1 MEVTPTPDDVNVA
14 KRRRPRPS
22 ALPRGGLVAA
32 PGLAVACLAACAI
45 GTPGID
51 VPTDQL
57 HFPIALERVGDRLI
71 VLNTN
76 FDRRYTGG
84 SVAVLSIP
92 ALLAAAAAGL
102 PEGAAP
108 VVVRDPPGAFL
119 GVEQV
124 PSFGSHLAT
133 RARADGGRD
142 VFVLSRGEHSV
153 TWLDL
158 QGDTLT
164 CNPDG
169 VAPWPG
175 TDCAPG
181 RIADTGF
188 LDPASLLVLD
198 DVGAEGSLL
207 VAHARATPDGVAS
220 LIAAETR
227 LGVVD
232 LATFRAGFAASSTQS
247 FARVVSNAPRRGGY
261 LTLVRTATPGVVLA
275 GTGEGTLSEP
285 ALVGDAALTP
295 LRLSVSAGT
304 LAVDPEAPVAVGS
317 LSSAASTRGLVIDP
331 SGRRAYATLRMRQAT
346 TRGGASGEPRIY
358 NSIVATVDLR
368 TRAVLGLVELGSE
381 LGALYYVPRP
391 APLRPLLYAP
401 DHRTGELLVL
411 DAGGALPEL
420 VAIVGERREGA
431 KTTTPA
437 FLRVTTDLEWVE
449 SGGKTFVFATNFGNS
464 TLALLDVSDAD
475 PRKHRVVARFGRAI
489 GDDGLTEAP

>member
-1 MEVTPTPDDVNVA
+1 M
-14 KRRRPRPS
+14 
-22 ALPRGGLVAA
+22 GLVAA
-32 PGLAVACLAACAI
+32 SVVAGALAACAV

-57 HFPIALERVGDRLI
+57 HFPVAIERVGDRLL

-84 SVAVLSIP
+84 SVSVLSVP

-108 VVVRDPPGAFL
+108 VVVRDPAGAFL
-119 GVEQV
+119 ATKQV

-133 RARADGGRD
+133 RARSDGGHD
-142 VFVLSRGEHSV
+142 VFALSRGEHSV
-153 TWLDL
+153 TWLEL
-158 QGDTLT
+158 EGDTLT
-164 CNPDG
+164 CNPDD
-169 VAPWPG
+169 VEPWPG

-207 VAHARATPDGVAS
+207 IAHARATPDSIAS

-261 LTLVRTATPGVVLA
+261 LTLVRTATPGVILA
-275 GTGEGTLSEP
+275 GTGEGSLSEP

-295 LRLSVSAGT
+295 LRLSVSAGA
-304 LAVDPEAPVAVGS
+304 LAIDAEASVAVGS
-317 LSSAASTRGLVIDP
+317 LSSAASTRGLVIEP
-331 SGRRAYATLRMRQAT
+331 SGQRAYATLRMRQAT
-346 TRGGASGEPRIY
+346 TRTGVSGEPRIY
-358 NSIVATVDLR
+358 NSVVATVDLR

-381 LGALYYVPRP
+381 LGALYYVARP
-391 APLRPLLYAP
+391 PPLRPLLYVP

-411 DAGGALPEL
+411 DVGSALPEL

-431 KTTTPA
+431 NTTTPA
-437 FLRVTTDLEWVE
+437 FLRVPTDLEWVE